1 MAEGLVPQYWKEAC
15 ETLSQADPVM
25 ARIIEVAGR
34 DNVLQSRGQP
44 FETMLRSIVG
54 QQISTRAANSIWDR
68 FQKACPELEPRK
80 IMRKHRKTLRSTG
93 LSERKIDYILD
104 ICRFFDE
111 EIQEEGFLENLEDD
125 EIIKKLITIKG
136 VGEWTA
142 QMFLIFALLRP
153 NVLPLADLGLIR
165 AIELN
170 YFPDDGFSGM
180 TSVQRMNAIREVS
193 KKWLPWQTVATW
205 YLWRSLQNG
214 QIQY

>member
-1 MAEGLVPQYWKEAC
+1 
-15 ETLSQADPVM
+15 
-25 ARIIEVAGR
+25 
-34 DNVLQSRGQP
+34 
-44 FETMLRSIVG
+44 
-54 QQISTRAANSIWDR
+54 
-68 FQKACPELEPRK
+68 
-80 IMRKHRKTLRSTG
+80 MRKHRKTLRSTG

-111 EIQEEGFLENLEDD
+111 EIQGDGFLESLED
-125 EIIKKLITIKG
+125 EAVIEKLITIKG

-165 AIELN
+165 AIEVN
-170 YFPDDGFSGM
+170 YFPNGGFSGM
-180 TSVQRMNAIREVS
+180 NSVERMNAIRKVS
-193 KKWLPWQTVATW
+193 EKWQPWQTVATW

>member
-1 MAEGLVPQYWKEAC
+1 MAQGLIPQYWKEAC
-15 ETLSQADPVM
+15 ETLSQADPIM

-54 QQISTRAANSIWDR
+54 QQISTRAANAIWER

-111 EIQEEGFLENLEDD
+111 EIQGEGSLESLED
-125 EIIKKLITIKG
+125 EAIIEKLVTIKG

-165 AIELN
+165 AIEVN
-170 YFPDDGFSGM
+170 YFPNGGFSGM
-180 TSVQRMNAIREVS
+180 TSVERMNAIRKVS
-193 KKWLPWQTVATW
+193 EKWQPWQTVATW